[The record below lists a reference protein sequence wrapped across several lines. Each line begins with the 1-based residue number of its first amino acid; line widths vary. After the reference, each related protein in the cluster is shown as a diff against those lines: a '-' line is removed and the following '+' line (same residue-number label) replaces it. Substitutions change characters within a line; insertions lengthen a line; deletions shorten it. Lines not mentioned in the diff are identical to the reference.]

1 MRTAIAIALSLLFVT
16 SALANRKLLL
26 FATVV
31 GGGGGPGSSGFVL
44 QTDGVSYILLVDGVS
59 RLRKVH

>member
-1 MRTAIAIALSLLFVT
+1 MRIILALSVALLFAT

-26 FATVV
+26 FVTAV
-31 GGGGGPGSSGFVL
+31 GGGGGPVSSGFVL

-59 RLRKVH
+59 RLPKVH

>member
-1 MRTAIAIALSLLFVT
+1 MRIALAIALSLLFVT
-16 SALANRKLLL
+16 SAIANRKLLL

-44 QTDGVSYILLVDGVS
+44 QTDGASYILLVDGVS
-59 RLRKVH
+59 KLRRVN

>member
-1 MRTAIAIALSLLFVT
+1 MRVILAITFSLLLAT

-26 FATVV
+26 FVTAI